1 MMNVLMQI
9 GKPFVVAKLKDYPQF
24 QSVALAIEKSGFK
37 VRTNASFNHHIH
49 AKTECRYACCS
60 GLLHFSPSAC

>member
-1 MMNVLMQI
+1 MNVLMQI

-37 VRTNASFNHHIH
+37 VRTTNASFNHFFT
-49 AKTECRYACCS
+49 AD
-60 GLLHFSPSAC
+60 F